1 MTALYNLT
9 FARQVRKKDLPKI
22 PPKERSRILETVEKL
37 QYNPRPFGA
46 LRLTNREEY
55 RIRQGDY
62 RVLYVIEDQIK
73 IVEIRHIAQRGEAY
87 R

>member
-1 MTALYNLT
+1 MTALYKIT

-22 PPKERSRILETVEKL
+22 PPKDRGRILETVEKL

-62 RVLYVIEDQIK
+62 RILYIIDDQIR
-73 IVEIRHIAQRGEAY
+73 IIEIRHIAQRDEVY